1 MRIQGAKGGSSKPR
15 TPVEQKD
22 SLLAESTAKLLL
34 AISEGEIAGGL
45 DDTCI
50 FLDDTPI
57 GNADGSKNF
66 EGVTWEFR
74 SGSEHQEYIQG
85 IPSVDNEIAV
95 GMELK
100 DDQPYVRTVNN
111 TQLSAIRIRLSVPQ
125 FLQQH
130 DNGDT
135 TGYRVDYVIELST
148 DGAGYKE
155 VVKSAFDGKTTSEY
169 PRTHRIDLPKAST
182 GWQVRVRRLTKNQ
195 NNARIADR
203 INIAAIAEVID
214 AKLRYP
220 NTALLFIT
228 FNARQFNNRIPKVS
242 VRPKGG
248 MLVKVPTNY
257 DPINRTYSGVWDG
270 TFKLAATNNPAWVFY
285 DLVLNNRYGCGD
297 RIKASQIDKWDLYKI
312 AQYCDELVPDGHG
325 GDGKEPRFLC
335 DVYIQSQES
344 AYTVLRD
351 IAAIFRGMTFWA
363 DNKVKA
369 VADMP
374 SAIFRTFT
382 NANIVGGK
390 PSYSGGSIQNRY
402 TQALVSFTN
411 IDNHSN
417 DDVEPIADLK
427 LQRRYGVRKLEL
439 SAIGCTRRSE
449 ANRRG
454 RWALLTNANDRMISF
469 ATGLEGAIPSPGHI
483 IAVADSSLAGRN
495 TGGRI
500 SSVEGRKI
508 TLDRTTSIKA
518 GDRLIVNLPNGGSEG
533 RTVTTVNKKVV
544 TVSVEYSQV
553 PQKEAVWVVDSDDLA
568 VQLYRVINISDNAD
582 NTYTINGTIHNPDNY
597 DHIDSGARIDER
609 PITVIPPNVQPAP
622 KNVRISSYSQVDQ
635 GIAFTTLRV
644 DWEAAESAIAYESE
658 WRRDNGNW
666 INAPRTSTLG
676 FEVNGIYAGR
686 YQVRVRAINASE
698 ISSVWTSAEEVQLN
712 GKEGNPPAPLNL
724 RAISEVWG
732 ITLDWGFDVN
742 TSDSLKTELQ
752 YSPENTA
759 DSMQLLADV
768 PYPLKSYRMS
778 GLKAGVRFYFRA
790 RLVDKSGNQSEWTS
804 LVLGE
809 SSADTEGILA
819 IAGEN
824 FLSNE
829 AGKEMQKQIDFNKD
843 HIEDLT
849 LEQLEIKHDLVDID
863 SKTIELDNTT
873 KELSKKTVEIES
885 NAIDTNN
892 KVLQLNTDVEI
903 VNEAVMQNTQFITQ
917 VSFKLSEE
925 VADRTAE
932 IFRLEQVRVT
942 DLDALAR
949 WQEQI
954 SVKVGSNTSS
964 ILEVKEAQATYEKA
978 TAQKIDQVKADVDGV
993 TGRVTQV
1000 ETATAT
1006 LTEAQATFERSTI
1019 AQFEEHKGYITNI
1032 ETTVSNIDFTV
1043 SETLLQLSAE
1053 QTSIKNEQLKSKAEI
1068 TENRKAIATETQA
1081 RTEMGVQMKTGFAN
1095 TESAITEIK
1104 ETQSEQDKTIAKTT
1118 EQLRS
1123 EIKTGDEK
1131 LQEGIDKQGREL
1143 STVSSAVESQ
1153 KEAVAELEKTTTTIK
1168 EEQQSNYNEL
1178 HSNIVN
1184 LQQTQANHESSSAEA
1199 SMQVAAQVN
1208 DLSNKQLAS
1217 EAHIR
1222 RNDKAIAEQESALA
1236 RTETELLAK
1245 VGDNAARIAEVDKTV
1260 SDLESTTA
1268 ESAKEISA
1276 HFKESDA
1283 KLLENQQAIAKESE
1297 ARALSEK
1304 GLNTRIDKAE
1314 STIAQSFE
1322 AISEVDKAQTEKSE
1336 QLKTELDEAV
1346 SVINTQ
1352 ASTLSKLDEAQTE
1365 LKQTQ
1370 QSNFEDNQASIANL
1384 QQTIAN
1390 SDSASAEAAMQTA
1403 AQTTLN
1409 HNENLKVKASV
1420 ERQQKVITNQ
1430 QEAHAELSEKV
1441 DAQHADNQAT
1451 FVDIRKS
1458 QADDKKAASEHTE
1471 QLRVDLGKD
1480 IADNK
1485 NELSNI
1491 NAVVTEHSKSI
1502 ATLEETTTQIQQ
1514 SQQSQHEDTQ
1524 ASIDELKQTTASTDK
1539 ALTQAKEEAKSHF
1552 EDNDASIANIQ
1563 NTHADAESS
1572 LAEIGM
1578 QLSAQQNVQETE
1590 LLRAKASITR
1600 IDKVV
1605 ADNNHAFA
1613 QSIEKL
1619 ETQFDDVNASITTL
1633 KKTVSDNEK
1642 SQAEVNELIK
1652 SEIGDN
1658 KSAIELRGK
1667 TIFDHKGNGSAIY
1680 TIKTGIWWNGQ
1691 YYDAKFMM
1699 GATVANGKVVTQ
1711 IGFSA
1716 DTFGIFNPAS
1726 GKLEP
1731 VFFVENGQVFINE
1744 AFINKATIEK
1754 IIVGTDMRSKNYV
1767 PNKTGVRL
1775 DMVNGTFEMNSN
1787 SAGSRMSLDGTGF
1800 RLYDEKG
1807 RIRIEIALA

>member
-66 EGVTWEFR
+66 DGVTWEFR
-74 SGSEHQEYIQG
+74 AGSEHQEYIQG

-111 TQLSAIRIRLSVPQ
+111 TQLSAIRIRLSAPQ

-148 DGAGYKE
+148 DGAGYKD

-242 VRPKGG
+242 VRPHGG
-248 MLVKVPTNY
+248 LLIKVPTNY

-374 SAIFRTFT
+374 ASIFRTFT

-390 PSYSGGSIQNRY
+390 PSYSGGSTQNRY
-402 TQALVSFTN
+402 TQALVSFTDIN
-411 IDNHSN
+411 NHSN
-417 DDVEPIADLK
+417 DDIEPVVDLK
-427 LQRRYGVRKLEL
+427 LQRRYKAVRKVEL

-533 RTVTTVNKKVV
+533 RTVTAVNKNVV
-544 TVSVEYSQV
+544 TVSVEYSQA

-568 VQLYRVINISDNAD
+568 VQLYRVINISDNGD

-644 DWEAAESAIAYESE
+644 DWEAAESAIAYEAE

-698 ISSVWTSAEEVQLN
+698 ISSVWASAEETQLN
-712 GKEGNPPAPLNL
+712 GKEGNPPKPLNL
-724 RAISEVWG
+724 RATSEVWG

-759 DSMQLLADV
+759 ESMQLLADV

-804 LVLGE
+804 FVLGE
-809 SSADTEGILA
+809 SSTDVEGILDA
-819 IAGEN
+819 VGDK
-824 FLSNE
+824 FLSTE
-829 AGKEMQKQIDFNKD
+829 AGQQMQEQIDFNQGNVQ
-843 HIEDLT
+843 LQ
-849 LEQLEIKHDLVDID
+849 LEQAAEATLN
-863 SKTIELDNTT
+863 NTMM
-873 KELSKKTVEIES
+873 
-885 NAIDTNN
+885 
-892 KVLQLNTDVEI
+892 LN
-903 VNEAVMQNTQFITQ
+903 Q
-917 VSFKLSEE
+917 VSWRLFEE
-925 VADRTAE
+925 EGTRKSE
-932 IFRLEQVRVT
+932 IFRLEQVRVS
-942 DLDALAR
+942 DQEALAR
-949 WQEQI
+949 WQQQVKTDYEQ
-954 SVKVGSNTSS
+954 TSS
-964 ILEVKEAQATYEKA
+964 AVLKVQESLSTLEES
-978 TAQKIDQVKADVDGV
+978 TAKDISQVKAEIKQVDDKLGPMDARI
-993 TGRVTQV
+993 TDQSEAIAKIDETQTKHI
-1000 ETATAT
+1000 ETAESRFNNN
-1006 LTEAQATFERSTI
+1006 EALINQ
-1019 AQFEEHKGYITNI
+1019 
-1032 ETTVSNIDFTV
+1032 
-1043 SETLLQLSAE
+1043 
-1053 QTSIKNEQLKSKAEI
+1053 
-1068 TENRKAIATETQA
+1068 
-1081 RTEMGVQMKTGFAN
+1081 
-1095 TESAITEIK
+1095 
-1104 ETQSEQDKTIAKTT
+1104 
-1118 EQLRS
+1118 
-1123 EIKTGDEK
+1123 
-1131 LQEGIDKQGREL
+1131 
-1143 STVSSAVESQ
+1143 
-1153 KEAVAELEKTTTTIK
+1153 
-1168 EEQQSNYNEL
+1168 
-1178 HSNIVN
+1178 
-1184 LQQTQANHESSSAEA
+1184 
-1199 SMQVAAQVN
+1199 
-1208 DLSNKQLAS
+1208 
-1217 EAHIR
+1217 
-1222 RNDKAIAEQESALA
+1222 LA
-1236 RTETELLAK
+1236 RT
-1245 VGDNAARIAEVDKTV
+1245 
-1260 SDLESTTA
+1260 
-1268 ESAKEISA
+1268 
-1276 HFKESDA
+1276 
-1283 KLLENQQAIAKESE
+1283 
-1297 ARALSEK
+1297 
-1304 GLNTRIDKAE
+1304 
-1314 STIAQSFE
+1314 
-1322 AISEVDKAQTEKSE
+1322 
-1336 QLKTELDEAV
+1336 
-1346 SVINTQ
+1346 
-1352 ASTLSKLDEAQTE
+1352 
-1365 LKQTQ
+1365 
-1370 QSNFEDNQASIANL
+1370 IAN
-1384 QQTIAN
+1384 
-1390 SDSASAEAAMQTA
+1390 
-1403 AQTTLN
+1403 
-1409 HNENLKVKASV
+1409 
-1420 ERQQKVITNQ
+1420 
-1430 QEAHAELSEKV
+1430 
-1441 DAQHADNQAT
+1441 
-1451 FVDIRKS
+1451 
-1458 QADDKKAASEHTE
+1458 
-1471 QLRVDLGKD
+1471 
-1480 IADNK
+1480 
-1485 NELSNI
+1485 
-1491 NAVVTEHSKSI
+1491 
-1502 ATLEETTTQIQQ
+1502 
-1514 SQQSQHEDTQ
+1514 
-1524 ASIDELKQTTASTDK
+1524 
-1539 ALTQAKEEAKSHF
+1539 
-1552 EDNDASIANIQ
+1552 
-1563 NTHADAESS
+1563 AESS
-1572 LAEIGM
+1572 LAEMGM
-1578 QLSAQQNVQETE
+1578 QLTAEYGNQAVEQLKIQS
-1590 LLRAKASITR
+1590 SITR
-1600 IDKVV
+1600 LDKTV
-1605 ADNNHAFA
+1605 ANNQLTFA
-1613 QSIEKL
+1613 QSIERL
-1619 ETQFDDVNASITTL
+1619 NSQYGETQAAIEKMAKTEVDYQGNASSVISF
-1633 KKTVSDNEK
+1633 KTAVM
-1642 SQAEVNELIK
+1642 
-1652 SEIGDN
+1652 
-1658 KSAIELRGK
+1658 
-1667 TIFDHKGNGSAIY
+1667 Y
-1680 TIKTGIWWNGQ
+1680 NGQ
-1691 YYDAKFMM
+1691 YYDAKMLI
-1699 GATVANGKVVTQ
+1699 GASVKNGQVVTQ
-1711 IGFSA
+1711 IGFAA
-1716 DTFGIFNPAS
+1716 DEFIIFNNAN
-1726 GKLEP
+1726 GQ
-1731 VFFVENGQVFINE
+1731 FVTPFAVVNGQVFIGSGFIQDGSITNAKIGNVIQSNDFKKGEKGWQIDKNGNPEFNDGTFRGKVYANGGEFNGTVYVEKLIGDNATATVYKE
-1744 AFINKATIEK
+1744 ATKDEIHGNRYDQVIETSVIYVGGMPYDIDLLMPTMQFESSCSTSTGIKAAYVQVIIDGVTYTPQTTT
-1754 IIVGTDMRSKNYV
+1754 IVGDDTSFWNLICSLYV
-1767 PNKTGVRL
+1767 TIPATKKDVKVTVRYTTNHENRCTTKIKPA
-1775 DMVNGTFEMNSN
+1775 MIIACKHNS
-1787 SAGSRMSLDGTGF
+1787 SSFKFS
-1800 RLYDEKG
+1800 
-1807 RIRIEIALA
+1807 

>member
-74 SGSEHQEYIQG
+74 AGSEHQEYIQG

-100 DDQPYVRTVNN
+100 DDQPYVRKVNN

-148 DGAGYKE
+148 DGAGYKD

-169 PRTHRIDLPKAST
+169 PRTHRVDLPKANT

-203 INIAAIAEVID
+203 INVAAVAEVID

-228 FNARQFNNRIPKVS
+228 FNARQFNNRIPKIS

-248 MLVKVPTNY
+248 ILVKVPTNY

-297 RIKASQIDKWDLYKI
+297 RIKASQVEKWDLYKI
-312 AQYCDELVPDGHG
+312 AQYCDELVPDGRG

-344 AYTVLRD
+344 AYQVLRD

-363 DNKVKA
+363 DNKVNA
-369 VADMP
+369 IADMP
-374 SAIFRTFT
+374 ATIFRTFT

-483 IAVADSSLAGRN
+483 IAVADSSLAGHN

-518 GDRLIVNLPNGGSEG
+518 GDRLIVNLPHGGSEG
-533 RTVTTVNKKVV
+533 RTVTAVNKKVV
-544 TVSVEYSQV
+544 TVSVEYSQA

-568 VQLYRVINISDNAD
+568 VQLYRVINISDNGD

-644 DWEAAESAIAYESE
+644 DWEAAESAIAYEAE

-698 ISSVWTSAEEVQLN
+698 ISSVWASAEETQLN
-712 GKEGNPPAPLNL
+712 GKEGNPPKPLNL
-724 RAISEVWG
+724 RATSEVWG

-804 LVLGE
+804 FVLGE
-809 SSADTEGILA
+809 SSTDVEGILDA
-819 IAGEN
+819 VGDK
-824 FLSNE
+824 FLSTE
-829 AGKEMQKQIDFNKD
+829 AGQQMQEQIDFNKD
-843 HIEDLT
+843 NLTDL
-849 LEQLEIKHDLVDID
+849 KID
-863 SKTIELDNTT
+863 SDDFRQKVISIDRELG
-873 KELSKKTVEIES
+873 
-885 NAIDTNN
+885 A
-892 KVLQLNTDVEI
+892 
-903 VNEAVMQNTQFITQ
+903 VNEAVMTVTQMSTENYWELKEESAKGKASIKQLQQVQADFTASQAKYQQEVAAQFEHTAADVLNVQNALAKSNEAFAEDIRQ
-917 VSFKLSEE
+917 VRADLGETNEE
-925 VADRTAE
+925 VGT
-932 IFRLEQVRVT
+932 I
-942 DLDALAR
+942 
-949 WQEQI
+949 
-954 SVKVGSNTSS
+954 K
-964 ILEVKEAQATYEKA
+964 
-978 TAQKIDQVKADVDGV
+978 
-993 TGRVTQV
+993 GRVTTV
-1000 ETATAT
+1000 ETATVD
-1006 LTEAQATFERSTI
+1006 LKQAQAKQEQSVAAEFGEMRGYLTHLGQVTTDDNKALVEAIGQTQ
-1019 AQFEEHKGYITNI
+1019 AQFLSLHNESLVSRARIIRT
-1032 ETTVSNIDFTV
+1032 ETA
-1043 SETLLQLSAE
+1043 L
-1053 QTSIKNEQLKSKAEI
+1053 
-1068 TENRKAIATETQA
+1068 ATETEA
-1081 RTEMGVQMKTGFAN
+1081 RAEDKVQIDARLNDAEG
-1095 TESAITEIK
+1095 AITTIK
-1104 ETQSEQDKTIAKTT
+1104 EVQAQQGEAIAKSE
-1118 EQLRS
+1118 EQLRA
-1123 EIKTGDEK
+1123 EINLGDEA
-1131 LQEGIDKQGREL
+1131 LQGQLTEQGREL
-1143 STVSSAVESQ
+1143 SEVSSVVTEHKS
-1153 KEAVAELEKTTTTIK
+1153 
-1168 EEQQSNYNEL
+1168 
-1178 HSNIVN
+1178 
-1184 LQQTQANHESSSAEA
+1184 
-1199 SMQVAAQVN
+1199 
-1208 DLSNKQLAS
+1208 
-1217 EAHIR
+1217 
-1222 RNDKAIAEQESALA
+1222 AIADL
-1236 RTETELLAK
+1236 
-1245 VGDNAARIAEVDKTV
+1245 DKTV
-1260 SDLESTTA
+1260 
-1268 ESAKEISA
+1268 
-1276 HFKESDA
+1276 
-1283 KLLENQQAIAKESE
+1283 
-1297 ARALSEK
+1297 
-1304 GLNTRIDKAE
+1304 
-1314 STIAQSFE
+1314 
-1322 AISEVDKAQTEKSE
+1322 
-1336 QLKTELDEAV
+1336 
-1346 SVINTQ
+1346 TQ
-1352 ASTLSKLDEAQTE
+1352 VT
-1365 LKQTQ
+1365 QTQ
-1370 QSNFEDNQASIANL
+1370 QSQYNETKASINELSETTTSLDEAMTTEKALTESRFEETEASISSL
-1384 QQTIAN
+1384 QQTVAN
-1390 SDSASAEAAMQTA
+1390 IEGATVEAVGQL
-1403 AQTTLN
+1403 QVQHDIQGIEVLS
-1409 HNENLKVKASV
+1409 VKASIRRV
-1420 ERQQKVITNQ
+1420 ETVIATETHALAQKVEQ
-1430 QEAHAELSEKV
+1430 L
-1441 DAQHADNQAT
+1441 DAQYGAMN
-1451 FVDIRKS
+1451 S
-1458 QADDKKAASEHTE
+1458 S
-1471 QLRVDLGKD
+1471 
-1480 IADNK
+1480 
-1485 NELSNI
+1485 I
-1491 NAVVTEHSKSI
+1491 N
-1502 ATLEETTTQIQQ
+1502 
-1514 SQQSQHEDTQ
+1514 
-1524 ASIDELKQTTASTDK
+1524 
-1539 ALTQAKEEAKSHF
+1539 
-1552 EDNDASIANIQ
+1552 
-1563 NTHADAESS
+1563 S
-1572 LAEIGM
+1572 L
-1578 QLSAQQNVQETE
+1578 Q
-1590 LLRAKASITR
+1590 
-1600 IDKVV
+1600 KVV
-1605 ADNNHAFA
+1605 ADN
-1613 QSIEKL
+1613 Q
-1619 ETQFDDVNASITTL
+1619 
-1633 KKTVSDNEK
+1633 K

-1658 KSAIELRGK
+1658 KAAIELRGQ
-1667 TIFDHKGNGSAIY
+1667 TVFDHKGNGSAIY
-1680 TIKTGIWWNGQ
+1680 TIKTGINWNGQ

-1699 GATVANGKVVTQ
+1699 GASVKNGEVETL

-1716 DTFGIFNPAS
+1716 DTFAIFNNANGQLVTPFAIKNNQVFLGPTYIEDGSITNAKIGNVIQSNSYKAGNNGWKIDKNGDIELNNAIFRGRIEGADGYFS
-1726 GKLEP
+1726 GTIDAKEILGDVYYSTATKITGTVHDATLHVGTLNTGWIKAVEINSEIFSR
-1731 VFFVENGQVFINE
+1731 VFDADLACNLKMTRVVGGTQYSAYCRVQVGVDDGKGGIALIYSENGKYVGNTGLDLTVVAGPIQLPIAPRGGKSYIYIRAVSTENDPNINATARVVLSYSNLKRVEVF
-1744 AFINKATIEK
+1744 K
-1754 IIVGTDMRSKNYV
+1754 VGTSTVK
-1767 PNKTGVRL
+1767 
-1775 DMVNGTFEMNSN
+1775 
-1787 SAGSRMSLDGTGF
+1787 
-1800 RLYDEKG
+1800 
-1807 RIRIEIALA
+1807 ALTI

>member
-22 SLLAESTAKLLL
+22 SLLSESTAKILL
-34 AISEGEIAGGL
+34 ALSEGEIAGGL
-45 DDTCI
+45 DDTRI

-57 GNADGSKNF
+57 ANADGSKNF

-74 SGSEHQEYIQG
+74 AGTEHQEYIQG
-85 IPSVDNEIAV
+85 IPSVDNEFSV

-100 DDQPYVRTVNN
+100 DDQPYVRTINN
-111 TQLSAIRIRLSVPQ
+111 LQLSALRIRLAVPQ
-125 FLQQH
+125 FMQQH

-155 VVKSAFDGKTTSEY
+155 AVKSAFDGKTTSEY
-169 PRTHRIDLPKAST
+169 QRTHRIDLPKANT

-203 INIAAIAEVID
+203 INVAAVAEVID

-228 FNARQFNNRIPKVS
+228 FNARQFNNRIPKIS

-248 MLVKVPTNY
+248 ILVKVPTNY
-257 DPINRTYSGVWDG
+257 DPISRTYSGVWDG

-297 RIKASQIDKWDLYKI
+297 RIKASQVEKWDLYKI

-335 DVYIQSQES
+335 DVYIQSQEA

-363 DNKVKA
+363 DNKVNA
-369 VADMP
+369 IADMP
-374 SAIFRTFT
+374 ATIFRTFT

-439 SAIGCTRRSE
+439 SAIGCTRRTE

-469 ATGLEGAIPSPGHI
+469 STGLEGAIPSPGHI

-500 SSVEGRKI
+500 SLVEGRKI

-533 RTVTTVNKKVV
+533 RTVTAVNKKVV

-644 DWEAAESAIAYESE
+644 DWEAADSAIAYEAE

-698 ISSVWTSAEEVQLN
+698 ISSVWTSTEETQLN
-712 GKEGNPPAPLNL
+712 GKEGNPPKPLNL
-724 RAISEVWG
+724 RATSEVWG
-732 ITLDWGFDVN
+732 ITLDWGFDAN

-790 RLVDKSGNQSEWTS
+790 RLVDKTGNQSEWTNI
-804 LVLGE
+804 VLGE
-809 SSADTEGILA
+809 SSSDVEGILEA
-819 IAGEN
+819 VGDK
-824 FLSNE
+824 FLTTE
-829 AGKEMQKQIDFNKD
+829 AGQKLQEQIDFNKD

-849 LEQLEIKHDLVDID
+849 LEQLEIKHDIVDI
-863 SKTIELDNTT
+863 N
-873 KELSKKTVEIES
+873 S
-885 NAIDTNN
+885 NAIDLNN
-892 KVLQLNTDVEI
+892 KVVQINTDVAI
-903 VNEAVMQNTQFITQ
+903 VNEAVMQNTQFTTQ

-925 VADRTAE
+925 VADRKAE

-964 ILEVKEAQATYEKA
+964 ILEVKEAQATYEAASAK
-978 TAQKIDQVKADVDGV
+978 QISQVKADVDSV

-1006 LTEAQATFERSTI
+1006 LTEAQAKFERSTI
-1019 AQFEEHKGYITNI
+1019 AQFEEHQAYITNI
-1032 ETTVSNIDFTV
+1032 ETSL
-1043 SETLLQLSAE
+1043 SSAE
-1053 QTSIKNEQLKSKAEI
+1053 MTMSEALMQTTAQFNSLHDKQLKSEAKI
-1068 TENRKAIATETQA
+1068 TKNEKAIATETEA
-1081 RTEMGVQMKTGFAN
+1081 RATMGVQLEARIDSN
-1095 TESAITEIK
+1095 ESGITEIK
-1104 ETQSEQDKTIAKTT
+1104 ETVAEQGKTIASTT
-1118 EQLRS
+1118 EQLRA
-1123 EIKTGDEK
+1123 EIKTGDDK
-1131 LQEGIDKQGREL
+1131 LQEGIDNQGREL
-1143 STVSSAVESQ
+1143 S
-1153 KEAVAELEKTTTTIK
+1153 KI
-1168 EEQQSNYNEL
+1168 
-1178 HSNIVN
+1178 
-1184 LQQTQANHESSSAEA
+1184 SSSVDE
-1199 SMQVAAQVN
+1199 Q
-1208 DLSNKQLAS
+1208 KT
-1217 EAHIR
+1217 
-1222 RNDKAIAEQESALA
+1222 AIAEL
-1236 RTETELLAK
+1236 
-1245 VGDNAARIAEVDKTV
+1245 DKT
-1260 SDLESTTA
+1260 
-1268 ESAKEISA
+1268 
-1276 HFKESDA
+1276 
-1283 KLLENQQAIAKESE
+1283 
-1297 ARALSEK
+1297 
-1304 GLNTRIDKAE
+1304 
-1314 STIAQSFE
+1314 
-1322 AISEVDKAQTEKSE
+1322 
-1336 QLKTELDEAV
+1336 
-1346 SVINTQ
+1346 
-1352 ASTLSKLDEAQTE
+1352 QTE

-1370 QSNFEDNQASIANL
+1370 QSNYEENNAHIANL

-1390 SDSASAEAAMQTA
+1390 SDSANAEAIMQTT

-1420 ERQQKVITNQ
+1420 ERQQKAIANQ
-1430 QEAHAELSEKV
+1430 QEAHAELSDKV
-1441 DAQHADNQAT
+1441 DAQYADNQAT

-1471 QLRVDLGKD
+1471 QVRAELGKD

-1514 SQQSQHEDTQ
+1514 SQKSQHEDTQ

-1572 LAEIGM
+1572 LAEMAM
-1578 QLSAQQNVQETE
+1578 QLSAQQNVQGTE

-1613 QSIEKL
+1613 QSIERL
-1619 ETQFDDVNASITTL
+1619 DAQFDETYAAIEKMSKVEVDHQGNASSIISF
-1633 KKTVSDNEK
+1633 KAAVM
-1642 SQAEVNELIK
+1642 
-1652 SEIGDN
+1652 
-1658 KSAIELRGK
+1658 
-1667 TIFDHKGNGSAIY
+1667 Y
-1680 TIKTGIWWNGQ
+1680 NGQ
-1691 YYDAKFMM
+1691 SYDAAMLV
-1699 GATVANGKVVTQ
+1699 GASVKNGKVVTQ

-1716 DTFGIFNPAS
+1716 DTFGIFNPSS

-1731 VFFVENGQVFINE
+1731 VFFVENGQAFIDE
-1744 AFINKATIEK
+1744 ALINKAVIGS
-1754 IIVGTDMRSKNYV
+1754 IVVQTDMRSPNYV
-1767 PNKTGVRL
+1767 PGKSGMRI
-1775 DMVNGTFEMNSN
+1775 DMKNSVFETNSN
-1787 SAGSRMSLDGTGF
+1787 DGDYSVI
-1800 RLYDEKG
+1800 RNSKG
-1807 RIRIEIALA
+1807 DYFKYKNTYIIELGWFL

>member
-111 TQLSAIRIRLSVPQ
+111 TQLSAIRIRLSAPQ

-148 DGAGYKE
+148 DGAGYKD

-248 MLVKVPTNY
+248 LLIKVPANY
-257 DPINRTYSGVWDG
+257 DPINRTYSGGWDG

-374 SAIFRTFT
+374 ASIFRTFT

-390 PSYSGGSIQNRY
+390 PSYSGGSTQNRY
-402 TQALVSFTN
+402 TQALVSFTDIN
-411 IDNHSN
+411 NHSN
-417 DDVEPIADLK
+417 DDIEPVVDLK
-427 LQRRYGVRKLEL
+427 LQRRYKTVRKVEL

-518 GDRLIVNLPNGGSEG
+518 GDRLIVNLPSGGSEG
-533 RTVTTVNKKVV
+533 RTVTAVNKKVV

-644 DWEAAESAIAYESE
+644 DWEAAESAIAYEAE

-698 ISSVWTSAEEVQLN
+698 ISSVWASAEETQLN
-712 GKEGNPPAPLNL
+712 GKEGNPPKPLNL
-724 RAISEVWG
+724 RATSEVWG

-752 YSPENTA
+752 YSLENKA

-778 GLKAGVRFYFRA
+778 GLKAGTRFYFRA
-790 RLVDKSGNQSEWTS
+790 RLVDKSGNQSEWTG
-804 LVLGE
+804 LALGE
-809 SSADTEGILA
+809 SSADVEGILTV
-819 IAGEN
+819 AGEN

-829 AGKEMQKQIDFNKD
+829 AGQRMESR
-843 HIEDLT
+843 IEDIEE
-849 LEQLEIKHDLVDID
+849 EQVNIKHDIVDVD
-863 SKTIELDNTT
+863 SKTIELDN
-873 KELSKKTVEIES
+873 
-885 NAIDTNN
+885 
-892 KVLQLNTDVEI
+892 KVLNLNTDLAI
-903 VNEAVMQNTQFITQ
+903 VNETALQNQIYAT
-917 VSFKLSEE
+917 KLSYEFKRE
-925 VADRTAE
+925 TVRTE
-932 IFRLEQVRVT
+932 GKIFRLEEVNAQQ
-942 DLDALAR
+942 DAAAAR
-949 WQEQI
+949 FQEQI
-954 SVKVGSNTSS
+954 SARVDYNTSA
-964 ILEVKEAQATYEKA
+964 ILRVEHAQVTLEEA
-978 TAQKIDQVKADVDGV
+978 TAEKINQVTAEVDAAK
-993 TGRVTQV
+993 GRITTV
-1000 ETATAT
+1000 EKTTAT
-1006 LTEAQATFERSTI
+1006 LEKAQAELKQTTI
-1019 AQFEEHKGYITNI
+1019 AEFGDIYGAITRMEIANTNKEI
-1032 ETTVSNIDFTV
+1032 AQAETAMQTIASFSKMTDRLRT
-1043 SETLLQLSAE
+1043 SEA
-1053 QTSIKNEQLKSKAEI
+1053 SILRNE
-1068 TENRKAIATETQA
+1068 KAIATADKAIAET
-1081 RTEMGVQMKTGFAN
+1081 GVQLKAHIDDTAAN
-1095 TESAITEIK
+1095 ITDIK
-1104 ETQSEQDKTIAKTT
+1104 KVQVEQDKALTQTR
-1118 EQLRS
+1118 EQLTAD
-1123 EIKTGDEK
+1123 IKAGDDK
-1131 LQEGIDKQGREL
+1131 LKGDIDKQGREL
-1143 STVSSAVESQ
+1143 SDVSSVVDSQ
-1153 KEAVAELEKTTTTIK
+1153 KT
-1168 EEQQSNYNEL
+1168 
-1178 HSNIVN
+1178 
-1184 LQQTQANHESSSAEA
+1184 
-1199 SMQVAAQVN
+1199 
-1208 DLSNKQLAS
+1208 
-1217 EAHIR
+1217 
-1222 RNDKAIAEQESALA
+1222 AIA
-1236 RTETELLAK
+1236 
-1245 VGDNAARIAEVDKTV
+1245 N
-1260 SDLESTTA
+1260 
-1268 ESAKEISA
+1268 
-1276 HFKESDA
+1276 
-1283 KLLENQQAIAKESE
+1283 
-1297 ARALSEK
+1297 
-1304 GLNTRIDKAE
+1304 
-1314 STIAQSFE
+1314 
-1322 AISEVDKAQTEKSE
+1322 
-1336 QLKTELDEAV
+1336 
-1346 SVINTQ
+1346 
-1352 ASTLSKLDEAQTE
+1352 
-1365 LKQTQ
+1365 
-1370 QSNFEDNQASIANL
+1370 
-1384 QQTIAN
+1384 
-1390 SDSASAEAAMQTA
+1390 
-1403 AQTTLN
+1403 
-1409 HNENLKVKASV
+1409 
-1420 ERQQKVITNQ
+1420 
-1430 QEAHAELSEKV
+1430 
-1441 DAQHADNQAT
+1441 
-1451 FVDIRKS
+1451 
-1458 QADDKKAASEHTE
+1458 
-1471 QLRVDLGKD
+1471 
-1480 IADNK
+1480 
-1485 NELSNI
+1485 
-1491 NAVVTEHSKSI
+1491 
-1502 ATLEETTTQIQQ
+1502 LEETTTETKENQQ
-1514 SQQSQHEDTQ
+1514 SIYEEMHANFAQVRKTQ
-1524 ASIDELKQTTASTDK
+1524 ADQALSQAESTSQTTAEVSKVRNDNRKIKAQVERTEDVTATLEKAQAKLSEKVSALNEETEAAFVRVTESIAEKDKAQTQHTEQTRAELQKNIDEKGQQIDEQGKVIDKQGKDLSNVSSAVTKNTNAIADTNKTIAENEEKTSSRFEGNEADIAHMQKTETDK
-1539 ALTQAKEEAKSHF
+1539 ESSQAETLLQLAVQNMKQG
-1552 EDNDASIANIQ
+1552 NDARVI
-1563 NTHADAESS
+1563 
-1572 LAEIGM
+1572 
-1578 QLSAQQNVQETE
+1578 
-1590 LLRAKASITR
+1590 KASIIETNKLIATNEKAHAEKFIQLNAQYEQSNARFTR
-1600 IDKVV
+1600 I
-1605 ADNNHAFA
+1605 
-1613 QSIEKL
+1613 EK
-1619 ETQFDDVNASITTL
+1619 AI
-1633 KKTVSDNEK
+1633 SDNEK
-1642 SQAEVNELIK
+1642 AQAAANELIH
-1652 SEIGDN
+1652 SELKDT
-1658 KSAIELRGK
+1658 KAEIEKRAE
-1667 TIFDHKGNGSAIY
+1667 TSVDHKGNASSVFSIKSAVML
-1680 TIKTGIWWNGQ
+1680 NGQ
-1691 YYDAKFMM
+1691 YYEAQMM
-1699 GATVANGKVVTQ
+1699 IGAIVKNGKVTTQ

-1716 DTFGIFNPAS
+1716 DTFGIFNPSS

-1731 VFFVENGQVFINE
+1731 AFMVVNGQVVINE
-1744 AFINKATIEK
+1744 AFINKAVIGS
-1754 IIVGTDMRSKNYV
+1754 IVVQTDMRSPDYV
-1767 PNKTGVRL
+1767 PGKSGMRIDMQNGV
-1775 DMVNGTFEMNSN
+1775 FETNSN
-1787 SAGSRMSLDGTGF
+1787 DGDYSVI
-1800 RLYDEKG
+1800 RNSKG
-1807 RIRIEIALA
+1807 NYFKYKGVYIMEQGWFL

>member
-74 SGSEHQEYIQG
+74 AGSEHQEYIQG

-135 TGYRVDYVIELST
+135 TGYHVDYVIELST

-248 MLVKVPTNY
+248 LLVKVPTNY

-297 RIKASQIDKWDLYKI
+297 RIKASQVEKWDLYKI

-374 SAIFRTFT
+374 ASIFRTFT

-390 PSYSGGSIQNRY
+390 PSYSGGSTQNRY
-402 TQALVSFTN
+402 TQALVSFTDIN
-411 IDNHSN
+411 NHSN
-417 DDVEPIADLK
+417 DDIEPVVDLK
-427 LQRRYGVRKLEL
+427 LQRRYKTVRKVEL

-533 RTVTTVNKKVV
+533 RTVTAVNKKVV

-568 VQLYRVINISDNAD
+568 VQLYRVINISDNGD

-644 DWEAAESAIAYESE
+644 DWEAAESAIAYEAE

-698 ISSVWTSAEEVQLN
+698 ISSVWASAEETQLN
-712 GKEGNPPAPLNL
+712 GKEGNPPKPLNL
-724 RAISEVWG
+724 RATSEVWG

-752 YSPENTA
+752 YSPENTV

-804 LVLGE
+804 FVLGE
-809 SSADTEGILA
+809 SSTDVEGILDA
-819 IAGEN
+819 VGDKL
-824 FLSNE
+824 LSTE
-829 AGKEMQKQIDFNKD
+829 AGQQIQEQIDFNQGNVQ
-843 HIEDLT
+843 LQ
-849 LEQLEIKHDLVDID
+849 LEQAAEATLN
-863 SKTIELDNTT
+863 NTMM
-873 KELSKKTVEIES
+873 
-885 NAIDTNN
+885 
-892 KVLQLNTDVEI
+892 LN
-903 VNEAVMQNTQFITQ
+903 Q
-917 VSFKLSEE
+917 VSWRLFEE
-925 VADRTAE
+925 EGTRKSE
-932 IFRLEQVRVT
+932 IFRLEQVRVS
-942 DLDALAR
+942 DQEALAR
-949 WQEQI
+949 WQQQVKTDYEQ
-954 SVKVGSNTSS
+954 TSS
-964 ILEVKEAQATYEKA
+964 AVLKVQESLSTLEES
-978 TAQKIDQVKADVDGV
+978 TAKDISQVKAEIKQVDDKLGPMDARI
-993 TGRVTQV
+993 TDQSEAIAKIDETQTKHI
-1000 ETATAT
+1000 ETAESRFNNN
-1006 LTEAQATFERSTI
+1006 EALINQ
-1019 AQFEEHKGYITNI
+1019 
-1032 ETTVSNIDFTV
+1032 
-1043 SETLLQLSAE
+1043 
-1053 QTSIKNEQLKSKAEI
+1053 
-1068 TENRKAIATETQA
+1068 
-1081 RTEMGVQMKTGFAN
+1081 
-1095 TESAITEIK
+1095 
-1104 ETQSEQDKTIAKTT
+1104 
-1118 EQLRS
+1118 
-1123 EIKTGDEK
+1123 
-1131 LQEGIDKQGREL
+1131 
-1143 STVSSAVESQ
+1143 
-1153 KEAVAELEKTTTTIK
+1153 
-1168 EEQQSNYNEL
+1168 
-1178 HSNIVN
+1178 
-1184 LQQTQANHESSSAEA
+1184 
-1199 SMQVAAQVN
+1199 
-1208 DLSNKQLAS
+1208 
-1217 EAHIR
+1217 
-1222 RNDKAIAEQESALA
+1222 LA
-1236 RTETELLAK
+1236 RT
-1245 VGDNAARIAEVDKTV
+1245 
-1260 SDLESTTA
+1260 
-1268 ESAKEISA
+1268 
-1276 HFKESDA
+1276 
-1283 KLLENQQAIAKESE
+1283 
-1297 ARALSEK
+1297 
-1304 GLNTRIDKAE
+1304 
-1314 STIAQSFE
+1314 
-1322 AISEVDKAQTEKSE
+1322 
-1336 QLKTELDEAV
+1336 
-1346 SVINTQ
+1346 
-1352 ASTLSKLDEAQTE
+1352 
-1365 LKQTQ
+1365 
-1370 QSNFEDNQASIANL
+1370 IAN
-1384 QQTIAN
+1384 
-1390 SDSASAEAAMQTA
+1390 
-1403 AQTTLN
+1403 
-1409 HNENLKVKASV
+1409 
-1420 ERQQKVITNQ
+1420 
-1430 QEAHAELSEKV
+1430 
-1441 DAQHADNQAT
+1441 
-1451 FVDIRKS
+1451 
-1458 QADDKKAASEHTE
+1458 
-1471 QLRVDLGKD
+1471 
-1480 IADNK
+1480 
-1485 NELSNI
+1485 
-1491 NAVVTEHSKSI
+1491 
-1502 ATLEETTTQIQQ
+1502 
-1514 SQQSQHEDTQ
+1514 
-1524 ASIDELKQTTASTDK
+1524 
-1539 ALTQAKEEAKSHF
+1539 
-1552 EDNDASIANIQ
+1552 
-1563 NTHADAESS
+1563 AESS
-1572 LAEIGM
+1572 LAEMGM
-1578 QLSAQQNVQETE
+1578 QLTAEYGNQLVEQ
-1590 LLRAKASITR
+1590 LRIKASITR
-1600 IDKVV
+1600 LDTVTANKFQS
-1605 ADNNHAFA
+1605 FA

-1619 ETQFDDVNASITTL
+1619 ETQFNDVNATITTL

-1642 SQAEVNELIK
+1642 SQAEVNELVK
-1652 SEIGDN
+1652 SEIGEN
-1658 KSAIELRGK
+1658 KAAIEKRAE
-1667 TIFDHKGNGSAIY
+1667 TSVDQQGNSRAY
-1680 TIKTGIWWNGQ
+1680 FSIKAGVLHNGQ
-1691 YYDAKFMM
+1691 YYDVKMM
-1699 GATVANGKVVTQ
+1699 MSAQVKNGQVVTQ
-1711 IGFSA
+1711 IAFAA
-1716 DTFGIFNPAS
+1716 DEFIIFNNANGQLVTPFAVVNGEVFIGSGLIQDGSITNAKIGNVIQSNDFKKGEKGWQIDKNGNPEFNDGTFRGKVYANDGEFNGTVYVEKLIGDNATATTYKYVTKSETHGNKYDQVIESKVIYAGGMPYAIDLLMPTMQFESTGSYSTAIINAYVQVIIDGVTHTPQTTIVRNAEGQQWRLVCSLYATIPAS
-1726 GKLEP
+1726 KKDVVVTVRYVTYHTGSCE
-1731 VFFVENGQVFINE
+1731 
-1744 AFINKATIEK
+1744 TK
-1754 IIVGTDMRSKNYV
+1754 ILPAMIIACKH
-1767 PNKTGVRL
+1767 
-1775 DMVNGTFEMNSN
+1775 NS
-1787 SAGSRMSLDGTGF
+1787 SSFKFS
-1800 RLYDEKG
+1800 
-1807 RIRIEIALA
+1807 

>member
-74 SGSEHQEYIQG
+74 AGSEHQEYIQG

-203 INIAAIAEVID
+203 INVAAVAEVID

-228 FNARQFNNRIPKVS
+228 FNARQFNNRIPKIS

-248 MLVKVPTNY
+248 ILVKVPTNY

-297 RIKASQIDKWDLYKI
+297 RIKASQVEKWDLYKI

-335 DVYIQSQES
+335 DVYIQSQEA
-344 AYTVLRD
+344 AYTILRD
-351 IAAIFRGMTFWA
+351 IAAIFRGMTYWS
-363 DNKVKA
+363 DNKVNA
-369 VADMP
+369 IADMP
-374 SAIFRTFT
+374 STIFRTFT

-439 SAIGCTRRSE
+439 SAIGCTRRTE

-469 ATGLEGAIPSPGHI
+469 STGLEGAIPSPGHI

-533 RTVTTVNKKVV
+533 RTVTAVNKKVV
-544 TVSVEYSQV
+544 TVSVEYSQA

-568 VQLYRVINISDNAD
+568 VQLYRVINISDNGD

-644 DWEAAESAIAYESE
+644 DWEAAESAIAYEAE

-698 ISSVWTSAEEVQLN
+698 ISSVWAGAEETQLN
-712 GKEGNPPAPLNL
+712 GKEGNPPKPLNL
-724 RAISEVWG
+724 RATSEVWG

-742 TSDSLKTELQ
+742 TNDSLKTELQ

-804 LVLGE
+804 FVLGE
-809 SSADTEGILA
+809 SSTDVEGILGA
-819 IAGEN
+819 VGDK

-829 AGKEMQKQIDFNKD
+829 AGQIMQEQIDFNQGNVQ
-843 HIEDLT
+843 LQ
-849 LEQLEIKHDLVDID
+849 LEQAAEATLN
-863 SKTIELDNTT
+863 NTMM
-873 KELSKKTVEIES
+873 
-885 NAIDTNN
+885 
-892 KVLQLNTDVEI
+892 LN
-903 VNEAVMQNTQFITQ
+903 Q
-917 VSFKLSEE
+917 VSWRLFEE
-925 VADRTAE
+925 EGTRKSE
-932 IFRLEQVRVT
+932 IFRLEQVRVS
-942 DLDALAR
+942 DQEALAR
-949 WQEQI
+949 WQQQVKTDYEQ
-954 SVKVGSNTSS
+954 TSS
-964 ILEVKEAQATYEKA
+964 AVLKVQESLSTLEES
-978 TAQKIDQVKADVDGV
+978 TAKDISQVKAEIKQVDDKLGPMDARI
-993 TGRVTQV
+993 TDQSEAIAKIDETQTKHI
-1000 ETATAT
+1000 ETAESRFNDN
-1006 LTEAQATFERSTI
+1006 EALINQ
-1019 AQFEEHKGYITNI
+1019 
-1032 ETTVSNIDFTV
+1032 
-1043 SETLLQLSAE
+1043 
-1053 QTSIKNEQLKSKAEI
+1053 
-1068 TENRKAIATETQA
+1068 
-1081 RTEMGVQMKTGFAN
+1081 
-1095 TESAITEIK
+1095 
-1104 ETQSEQDKTIAKTT
+1104 
-1118 EQLRS
+1118 
-1123 EIKTGDEK
+1123 
-1131 LQEGIDKQGREL
+1131 
-1143 STVSSAVESQ
+1143 
-1153 KEAVAELEKTTTTIK
+1153 
-1168 EEQQSNYNEL
+1168 
-1178 HSNIVN
+1178 
-1184 LQQTQANHESSSAEA
+1184 
-1199 SMQVAAQVN
+1199 
-1208 DLSNKQLAS
+1208 
-1217 EAHIR
+1217 
-1222 RNDKAIAEQESALA
+1222 LA
-1236 RTETELLAK
+1236 RT
-1245 VGDNAARIAEVDKTV
+1245 
-1260 SDLESTTA
+1260 
-1268 ESAKEISA
+1268 
-1276 HFKESDA
+1276 
-1283 KLLENQQAIAKESE
+1283 
-1297 ARALSEK
+1297 
-1304 GLNTRIDKAE
+1304 
-1314 STIAQSFE
+1314 
-1322 AISEVDKAQTEKSE
+1322 
-1336 QLKTELDEAV
+1336 
-1346 SVINTQ
+1346 
-1352 ASTLSKLDEAQTE
+1352 
-1365 LKQTQ
+1365 
-1370 QSNFEDNQASIANL
+1370 IAN
-1384 QQTIAN
+1384 
-1390 SDSASAEAAMQTA
+1390 
-1403 AQTTLN
+1403 
-1409 HNENLKVKASV
+1409 
-1420 ERQQKVITNQ
+1420 
-1430 QEAHAELSEKV
+1430 
-1441 DAQHADNQAT
+1441 
-1451 FVDIRKS
+1451 
-1458 QADDKKAASEHTE
+1458 
-1471 QLRVDLGKD
+1471 
-1480 IADNK
+1480 
-1485 NELSNI
+1485 
-1491 NAVVTEHSKSI
+1491 
-1502 ATLEETTTQIQQ
+1502 
-1514 SQQSQHEDTQ
+1514 
-1524 ASIDELKQTTASTDK
+1524 
-1539 ALTQAKEEAKSHF
+1539 
-1552 EDNDASIANIQ
+1552 
-1563 NTHADAESS
+1563 AESS
-1572 LAEIGM
+1572 LAEVGM
-1578 QLSAQQNVQETE
+1578 QLTAEYGNQAVEQ
-1590 LLRAKASITR
+1590 LRIKASITR
-1600 IDKVV
+1600 LDTVTANKFQS
-1605 ADNNHAFA
+1605 FA

-1619 ETQFDDVNASITTL
+1619 ETQFNDVNATITTL

-1642 SQAEVNELIK
+1642 SQAEVNELVK
-1652 SEIGDN
+1652 SEIGEN
-1658 KSAIELRGK
+1658 KAAIEKRAE
-1667 TIFDHKGNGSAIY
+1667 TSVDQQGNSRAY
-1680 TIKTGIWWNGQ
+1680 FSIKAGVLHNGQ
-1691 YYDAKFMM
+1691 YYDVKMM
-1699 GATVANGKVVTQ
+1699 MSAQVKNGQVVTQ
-1711 IGFSA
+1711 IAFAA
-1716 DTFGIFNPAS
+1716 DEFIIFNNAN
-1726 GKLEP
+1726 GQ
-1731 VFFVENGQVFINE
+1731 FVTPFAVVNGQVFIGSGFIQDGSITNAKIGNVIQSNDFKKGEKGWQIDKNGNPEFNDGTFRGKVYANGGEFNGTVYVEKLIGDNATATVYKE
-1744 AFINKATIEK
+1744 ATKDEIHGNRYDQVIETSVIYVGGMPYDIDLLMPTMQFESSCSTSTGIKAAYVQVIIDGVTYTPQITT
-1754 IIVGTDMRSKNYV
+1754 IVGDDTSFWNLICSLYV
-1767 PNKTGVRL
+1767 TIPATKKDVKVTVRYTTNHENRCTTKIKPA
-1775 DMVNGTFEMNSN
+1775 MIIACKHNS
-1787 SAGSRMSLDGTGF
+1787 SSFKFS
-1800 RLYDEKG
+1800 
-1807 RIRIEIALA
+1807 

>member
-57 GNADGSKNF
+57 GNANGSKNF

-74 SGSEHQEYIQG
+74 AGSEHQEYIQG

-242 VRPKGG
+242 VRPQGG
-248 MLVKVPTNY
+248 LLIKVPTNY

-270 TFKLAATNNPAWVFY
+270 TFKLSATNNPAWVFY

-374 SAIFRTFT
+374 ASIFRTFT

-390 PSYSGGSIQNRY
+390 PSYSGGSTQNRY
-402 TQALVSFTN
+402 TQALVSFTDIN
-411 IDNHSN
+411 NHSN
-417 DDVEPIADLK
+417 DDIEPVVDLK
-427 LQRRYGVRKLEL
+427 LQRRYKTVRKVEL

-469 ATGLEGAIPSPGHI
+469 ATGLEGAIPSPGDI

-518 GDRLIVNLPNGGSEG
+518 GDRLIVNLPHGGSEG
-533 RTVTTVNKKVV
+533 RTVTAVNKKVI

-609 PITVIPPNVQPAP
+609 PIAVIPPNVQPAP

-644 DWEAAESAIAYESE
+644 DWEAAESAIAYEAE

-698 ISSVWTSAEEVQLN
+698 ISSVWASAEETQLN
-712 GKEGNPPAPLNL
+712 GKEGNPPKPLNL
-724 RAISEVWG
+724 RATSEVWG

-752 YSPENTA
+752 YSPENTV

-778 GLKAGVRFYFRA
+778 GLKAGTRFYFRA
-790 RLVDKSGNQSEWTS
+790 RLVDKSGNQSEWTA
-804 LVLGE
+804 LALGE
-809 SSADTEGILA
+809 SSADVEGILTV
-819 IAGEN
+819 AGEN

-829 AGKEMQKQIDFNKD
+829 AGQRMESR
-843 HIEDLT
+843 IEDIEE
-849 LEQLEIKHDLVDID
+849 EQVNIKHDIVDVD
-863 SKTIELDNTT
+863 SKTIELDN
-873 KELSKKTVEIES
+873 
-885 NAIDTNN
+885 
-892 KVLQLNTDVEI
+892 KVLNLNTDLAI
-903 VNEAVMQNTQFITQ
+903 VNETALQNQIYAT
-917 VSFKLSEE
+917 KLSYEFKRE
-925 VADRTAE
+925 TVRTE
-932 IFRLEQVRVT
+932 GKIFRLEEVNAQQ
-942 DLDALAR
+942 DAAAAR
-949 WQEQI
+949 FQEQI
-954 SVKVGSNTSS
+954 SARVDYNTSA
-964 ILEVKEAQATYEKA
+964 ILRVEHAQVTLEEA
-978 TAQKIDQVKADVDGV
+978 TAEKINQVTAEVDAAK
-993 TGRVTQV
+993 GRITTV
-1000 ETATAT
+1000 EKVTAT
-1006 LTEAQATFERSTI
+1006 LEKAQAEFNQTTI
-1019 AQFEEHKGYITNI
+1019 AEFGDIYGAITRMEIANTNKEI
-1032 ETTVSNIDFTV
+1032 AQAETAMQTIASFSKMTDRLRT
-1043 SETLLQLSAE
+1043 SEA
-1053 QTSIKNEQLKSKAEI
+1053 SILRNE
-1068 TENRKAIATETQA
+1068 KAIATADKAIAET
-1081 RTEMGVQMKTGFAN
+1081 GVQLKAHIDDTAAN
-1095 TESAITEIK
+1095 ITEIK
-1104 ETQSEQDKTIAKTT
+1104 KVQVEQDKALAQTR
-1118 EQLRS
+1118 EQLTAD
-1123 EIKTGDEK
+1123 IKAGDDQLKED
-1131 LQEGIDKQGREL
+1131 INKQGREL
-1143 STVSSAVESQ
+1143 SDVSSVVDSQ
-1153 KEAVAELEKTTTTIK
+1153 KT
-1168 EEQQSNYNEL
+1168 
-1178 HSNIVN
+1178 
-1184 LQQTQANHESSSAEA
+1184 
-1199 SMQVAAQVN
+1199 
-1208 DLSNKQLAS
+1208 
-1217 EAHIR
+1217 
-1222 RNDKAIAEQESALA
+1222 AIA
-1236 RTETELLAK
+1236 
-1245 VGDNAARIAEVDKTV
+1245 N
-1260 SDLESTTA
+1260 
-1268 ESAKEISA
+1268 
-1276 HFKESDA
+1276 
-1283 KLLENQQAIAKESE
+1283 
-1297 ARALSEK
+1297 
-1304 GLNTRIDKAE
+1304 
-1314 STIAQSFE
+1314 
-1322 AISEVDKAQTEKSE
+1322 
-1336 QLKTELDEAV
+1336 
-1346 SVINTQ
+1346 
-1352 ASTLSKLDEAQTE
+1352 
-1365 LKQTQ
+1365 
-1370 QSNFEDNQASIANL
+1370 
-1384 QQTIAN
+1384 
-1390 SDSASAEAAMQTA
+1390 
-1403 AQTTLN
+1403 
-1409 HNENLKVKASV
+1409 
-1420 ERQQKVITNQ
+1420 
-1430 QEAHAELSEKV
+1430 
-1441 DAQHADNQAT
+1441 
-1451 FVDIRKS
+1451 
-1458 QADDKKAASEHTE
+1458 
-1471 QLRVDLGKD
+1471 
-1480 IADNK
+1480 
-1485 NELSNI
+1485 
-1491 NAVVTEHSKSI
+1491 
-1502 ATLEETTTQIQQ
+1502 LEETTTETKENQQ
-1514 SQQSQHEDTQ
+1514 SIYEEMHANFAQVRKTQ
-1524 ASIDELKQTTASTDK
+1524 ADQALSQAESTSQTTAEVSKVRNDNRKIKAQVERTEEATATLEKAQAKLSEKVSALNEETEAAFVRVTESIAEKDKAQTQHTEQTRAELQKNIDEKGQQIDEQGKVIDKQGKDLSDVSSAVTKNTSAIADTNKTIAENEEKTSSRFEGNEADIAHMQKTETDK
-1539 ALTQAKEEAKSHF
+1539 ESSQAETLLQLAVQNMKQG
-1552 EDNDASIANIQ
+1552 NDARVI
-1563 NTHADAESS
+1563 
-1572 LAEIGM
+1572 
-1578 QLSAQQNVQETE
+1578 
-1590 LLRAKASITR
+1590 KASIIETNKLIATNEKAHAEKFIQLNAQYEQSNARFTR
-1600 IDKVV
+1600 I
-1605 ADNNHAFA
+1605 
-1613 QSIEKL
+1613 EK
-1619 ETQFDDVNASITTL
+1619 AI
-1633 KKTVSDNEK
+1633 SDNEK
-1642 SQAEVNELIK
+1642 AQAAANELIH
-1652 SEIGDN
+1652 SELKDT
-1658 KSAIELRGK
+1658 KAEIEKRAE
-1667 TIFDHKGNGSAIY
+1667 TSVDHKGNASSVFSIKSAVML
-1680 TIKTGIWWNGQ
+1680 NGQ
-1691 YYDAKFMM
+1691 YHEAQMM
-1699 GATVANGKVVTQ
+1699 IGAIVKNGKVTTQ

-1726 GKLEP
+1726 GKLDP
-1731 VFFVENGQVFINE
+1731 AFVVVNGQVVISE
-1744 AFINKATIEK
+1744 ALINKAMIGS
-1754 IIVGTDMRSKNYV
+1754 IVVQTDMRSPNYV
-1767 PNKTGVRL
+1767 PGKSGMRI
-1775 DMVNGTFEMNSN
+1775 DMQNSVFETNSN
-1787 SAGSRMSLDGTGF
+1787 EGDYSVIRNS
-1800 RLYDEKG
+1800 KG
-1807 RIRIEIALA
+1807 DYFKYKNTYIIELGWFL

>member
-66 EGVTWEFR
+66 DGVTWEFR
-74 SGSEHQEYIQG
+74 AGSEHQEYIQG

-148 DGAGYKE
+148 DGAGYKD

-242 VRPKGG
+242 VRPQGG
-248 MLVKVPTNY
+248 LLIKVPTNY

-270 TFKLAATNNPAWVFY
+270 TFKLSATNNPAWVFY

-374 SAIFRTFT
+374 ASIFRTFT

-390 PSYSGGSIQNRY
+390 PSYSGGSTQNRY
-402 TQALVSFTN
+402 TQALVSFTDIN
-411 IDNHSN
+411 NHSN
-417 DDVEPIADLK
+417 DDIEPVVDLK
-427 LQRRYGVRKLEL
+427 LQRRYKTVRKVEL

-533 RTVTTVNKKVV
+533 RTVTAVNKKVV

-568 VQLYRVINISDNAD
+568 VQLYRVINISDNGD

-622 KNVRISSYSQVDQ
+622 KNVRISSYSQVEQ

-644 DWEAAESAIAYESE
+644 DWEAAESAIAYEAE

-698 ISSVWTSAEEVQLN
+698 ISSVWTSAEEAQLN

-724 RAISEVWG
+724 RATSEVWG
-732 ITLDWGFDVN
+732 ITLDWGFDAN

-759 DSMQLLADV
+759 ESMQLLADV

-804 LVLGE
+804 FVLGE
-809 SSADTEGILA
+809 SSTDVEGILDA
-819 IAGEN
+819 VGDK
-824 FLSNE
+824 FLSTE
-829 AGKEMQKQIDFNKD
+829 AGQQMQEQIDFNKNNLT
-843 HIEDLT
+843 DL
-849 LEQLEIKHDLVDID
+849 KID
-863 SKTIELDNTT
+863 SDDFRQKVISIDRELG
-873 KELSKKTVEIES
+873 
-885 NAIDTNN
+885 A
-892 KVLQLNTDVEI
+892 
-903 VNEAVMQNTQFITQ
+903 VNEAVMTVTQMSTENYWEL
-917 VSFKLSEE
+917 KEE
-925 VADRTAE
+925 SAKGKAS
-932 IFRLEQVRVT
+932 IKRLEQVQADFTTSQAKYQQEVAAQFEHT
-942 DLDALAR
+942 AADVLNVQNALAKSNEAFAEDIR
-949 WQEQI
+949 QVRADLGETNEE
-954 SVKVGSNTSS
+954 VGT
-964 ILEVKEAQATYEKA
+964 IK
-978 TAQKIDQVKADVDGV
+978 
-993 TGRVTQV
+993 GRVTTV
-1000 ETATAT
+1000 ETATVD
-1006 LTEAQATFERSTI
+1006 LKQAQAKQEQSVAAEFGEMRGYLTHLGQVTTDDNKALVEAIGQTQ
-1019 AQFEEHKGYITNI
+1019 AQFLSLHNESLVSRARIIRT
-1032 ETTVSNIDFTV
+1032 ETA
-1043 SETLLQLSAE
+1043 L
-1053 QTSIKNEQLKSKAEI
+1053 
-1068 TENRKAIATETQA
+1068 ATETETRAEDKVQIDA
-1081 RTEMGVQMKTGFAN
+1081 RFNDAEG
-1095 TESAITEIK
+1095 AITTIK
-1104 ETQSEQDKTIAKTT
+1104 EVQAQQGEAIAKSE
-1118 EQLRS
+1118 EQLRA
-1123 EIKTGDEK
+1123 EINLGDEA
-1131 LQEGIDKQGREL
+1131 LQGQLTEQGREL
-1143 STVSSAVESQ
+1143 SEVSGVVTEHKS
-1153 KEAVAELEKTTTTIK
+1153 
-1168 EEQQSNYNEL
+1168 
-1178 HSNIVN
+1178 
-1184 LQQTQANHESSSAEA
+1184 
-1199 SMQVAAQVN
+1199 
-1208 DLSNKQLAS
+1208 
-1217 EAHIR
+1217 
-1222 RNDKAIAEQESALA
+1222 AIADL
-1236 RTETELLAK
+1236 
-1245 VGDNAARIAEVDKTV
+1245 DKT
-1260 SDLESTTA
+1260 
-1268 ESAKEISA
+1268 I
-1276 HFKESDA
+1276 
-1283 KLLENQQAIAKESE
+1283 
-1297 ARALSEK
+1297 
-1304 GLNTRIDKAE
+1304 
-1314 STIAQSFE
+1314 
-1322 AISEVDKAQTEKSE
+1322 
-1336 QLKTELDEAV
+1336 
-1346 SVINTQ
+1346 TQ
-1352 ASTLSKLDEAQTE
+1352 I
-1365 LKQTQ
+1365 KQTQ
-1370 QSNFEDNQASIANL
+1370 QSQY
-1384 QQTIAN
+1384 
-1390 SDSASAEAAMQTA
+1390 
-1403 AQTTLN
+1403 
-1409 HNENLKVKASV
+1409 NE
-1420 ERQQKVITNQ
+1420 
-1430 QEAHAELSEKV
+1430 
-1441 DAQHADNQAT
+1441 
-1451 FVDIRKS
+1451 
-1458 QADDKKAASEHTE
+1458 
-1471 QLRVDLGKD
+1471 
-1480 IADNK
+1480 
-1485 NELSNI
+1485 
-1491 NAVVTEHSKSI
+1491 
-1502 ATLEETTTQIQQ
+1502 
-1514 SQQSQHEDTQ
+1514 TQ
-1524 ASIDELKQTTASTDK
+1524 ASINELSETTTSLDEAMTTEK
-1539 ALTQAKEEAKSHF
+1539 ALTESRFEET
-1552 EDNDASIANIQ
+1552 EASISSLQQTVANIEGA
-1563 NTHADAESS
+1563 TVEAV
-1572 LAEIGM
+1572 G
-1578 QLSAQQNVQETE
+1578 QLQVQHDIQGIEV
-1590 LLRAKASITR
+1590 LSVKASIRRVETV
-1600 IDKVV
+1600 IATETHALAQKVEQLDAQYGDMNSSINSLQKVV
-1605 ADNNHAFA
+1605 ADN
-1613 QSIEKL
+1613 Q
-1619 ETQFDDVNASITTL
+1619 
-1633 KKTVSDNEK
+1633 K

-1658 KSAIELRGK
+1658 KAAIEKRAETSVDHNGNASS
-1667 TIFDHKGNGSAIY
+1667 IFG
-1680 TIKTGIWWNGQ
+1680 IKNAVMVNGQ
-1691 YYDAKFMM
+1691 YYEAQMM
-1699 GATVANGKVVTQ
+1699 MSASVKNGKVTTQ

-1716 DTFGIFNPAS
+1716 DTFGILNPSS

-1754 IIVGTDMRSKNYV
+1754 IIVGTDMRSKNYAAG
-1767 PNKTGVRL
+1767 KTGTRI
-1775 DMVNGTFEMNSN
+1775 DMNNGTIEINGSDD
-1787 SAGSRMSLDGTGF
+1787 SGSRMTIKNDQIAVYAGGKPKIVIG
-1800 RLYDEKG
+1800 RLYG
-1807 RIRIEIALA
+1807 I